1 MDATAL
7 LESYNKNGYVIIE
20 DAIAP
25 DQLQSVQLAYEDVIV
40 RAMDTDHA
48 ERDAAMGF
56 LSQHRFQ
63 NPHHPDLAR
72 PEIMTALAPEN
83 VIRFCHQLMGPT
95 LAFYGV
101 AAFAMQEEYDYLG
114 SWHRDSYAAWGKD
127 SVKEQSIRERSTW
140 PCTQVLLALHDDA
153 CLWVVPGSHNRSNTD
168 EEEALFES
176 GKTGWQETFPGAI
189 QLKLKAG
196 SAAPFD
202 SRAIH
207 RGLKR
212 PGGTRRSLFSVYGAP
227 SESRDSMISEWAQ
240 DPVYQ
245 NPEYLKQ
252 LPADLRCAVMKTCEI
267 LAKE

>member
-1 MDATAL
+1 MAATA
-7 LESYNKNGYVIIE
+7 EQEFYNKNGYVVME

-25 DQLQSVQLAYEDVIV
+25 GQLPLVQQAYEDVIL
-40 RAMDTDHA
+40 RAMETDHA
-48 ERDAAMGF
+48 ERDAATGF
-56 LSQHRFQ
+56 MSQHRFQ
-63 NPHHPDLAR
+63 NPHHPELVR
-72 PEIMTALAPEN
+72 PEIMTALASEP
-83 VIRFCHQLMGPT
+83 VITFCHNLIGPT

-101 AAFAMQEEYDYLG
+101 AAFVMQEDYDYLG

-127 SVKEQSIRERSTW
+127 SEKERSVRERSTW
-140 PCTQVLLALHDDA
+140 PCTQVLLALRDDA

-176 GKTGWQETFPGAI
+176 GKTGWQETFPGAV

-212 PGGTRRSLFSVYGAP
+212 PGLSRRSLFSVYGAP
-227 SESRDSMISEWAQ
+227 SESRDSMISAWAR
-240 DPVYQ
+240 DPVYL
-245 NPEYLKQ
+245 NPEYLND
-252 LPADLRCAVMKTCEI
+252 LPTDLKSAVLKTCEV
-267 LAKE
+267 LAKG